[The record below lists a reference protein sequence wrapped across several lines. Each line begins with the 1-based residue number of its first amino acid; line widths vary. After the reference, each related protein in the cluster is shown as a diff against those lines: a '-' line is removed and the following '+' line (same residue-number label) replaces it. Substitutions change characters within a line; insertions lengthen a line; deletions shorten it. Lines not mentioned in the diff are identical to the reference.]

1 MEDKSSKKMST
12 GGIIGIVILS
22 LLLLLG
28 FWGVSSYNNM
38 VALRENVNAQMSNI
52 DVQLQRRSDL
62 IPNIVNTVKGYAS
75 HESEVLN
82 SVTQSREK
90 LAGASTLSEKATADA
105 ELSSSLN
112 RLLMVVENYPNLKAD
127 TQFTALTDNLEGTEN
142 RISTARKDY
151 NTAVQN
157 YNRSIKSFPTVI
169 LASMFGFSESE
180 RFEATEKASEVPTV
194 SFE

>member
-1 MEDKSSKKMST
+1 MENKTSKNTSVWGT
-12 GGIIGIVILS
+12 IGIVIIS
-22 LLLLLG
+22 LLVFFG

-38 VALRENVNAQMSNI
+38 VGLRENVNGQLSNI

-62 IPNIVNTVKGYAS
+62 IPNLVNTVKGYAS

-90 LAGASTLSEKATADA
+90 LAGASTLSEKASADA
-105 ELSSSLN
+105 ELSSSLS

-142 RISTARKDY
+142 RIATARKDY
-151 NTAVQN
+151 NTAVQS
-157 YNRSIKSFPTVI
+157 YNRHIKSFPTVI
-169 LASMFGFSESE
+169 LASMFGFSEAE
-180 RFEATEKASEVPTV
+180 RFEATEKANEVPTV